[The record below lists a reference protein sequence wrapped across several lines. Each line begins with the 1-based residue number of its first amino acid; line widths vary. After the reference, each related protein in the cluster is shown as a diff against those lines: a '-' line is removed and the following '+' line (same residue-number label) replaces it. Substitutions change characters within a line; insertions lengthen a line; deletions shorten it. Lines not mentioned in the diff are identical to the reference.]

1 MFHGIILELMLN
13 YINNRENEFFVSV
26 FVLNSDTILYL
37 YAKNVNFKCFKCFMK
52 CLCIPVAVLVV
63 YRS

>member
-1 MFHGIILELMLN
+1 MLN

-37 YAKNVNFKCFKCFMK
+37 YAKNVSFKCFKCCMK